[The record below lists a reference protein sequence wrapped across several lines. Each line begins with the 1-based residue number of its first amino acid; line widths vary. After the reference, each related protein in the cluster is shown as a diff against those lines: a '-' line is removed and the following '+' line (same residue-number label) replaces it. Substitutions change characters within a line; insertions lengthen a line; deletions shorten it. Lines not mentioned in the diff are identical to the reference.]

1 MGVRR
6 KETTDVNQKSV
17 IECVTEL
24 DKCQKEKAEQVTCYV
39 GVRQASLRKEDMGID
54 LWGGS

>member
-6 KETTDVNQKSV
+6 KETTDVN

-39 GVRQASLRKEDMGID
+39 GVRQASLRKEDMGTD
-54 LWGGS
+54 LQGGS